1 MMTSDIFISLISSVI
16 GGTITAGANLWLAR
30 QQHINNIKNIKFEKN
45 RAALQDLKAN
55 HLRLKRTMLVLE
67 ESINLHENNFM
78 PTDMYEE
85 NFSWAIVTLSDT
97 IVENTTLH
105 DQQLDFQIDDFSS
118 LYFDIEYF
126 LTPLLLKK
134 YDYNSKIT
142 YLNVCTFDSLQSRID
157 EVLKNIKD
165 TIESI
170 NE

>member
-1 MMTSDIFISLISSVI
+1 MINSASDLKISFKNSPNDSIVI
-16 GGTITAGANLWLAR
+16 NQA
-30 QQHINNIKNIKFEKN
+30 NIKNIKFEKN
-45 RAALQDLKAN
+45 RTALQDLKAN

-67 ESINLHENNFM
+67 QSINLYENNFM
-78 PTDMYEE
+78 PMDMYEE

-97 IVENTTLH
+97 IAENTTLH

-134 YDYNSKIT
+134 YDYNSKVT
-142 YLNVCTFDSLQSRID
+142 YLNVCTFDSLKNRID
-157 EVLKNIKD
+157 EVLKNIQE
-165 TIESI
+165 TIEMI